1 MSTHLPPL
9 QLCLMIWAELKS
21 VRRAMFR
28 DREQSYYGNK
38 ALGSAMLG
46 ILNLFL
52 WELYNELDRHQKL
65 QSIPAASCE
74 NEALAFLRNAVLP
87 PLSALRLHRRRFRVS
102 SCHDLPVCQSCQT
115 PNSAHSAV
123 AGKFTIF
130 LTAPPQLLSAYQ
142 LKTRFKLSLSPCG
155 CTRGCMCISPTAA
168 PGLHLIRP
176 LFLSCPNRQALW
188 VMNISQAAF
197 QQQQVSVSVPVSSQW
212 LWSTVLLHPK
222 GVCAAERK
230 WGN

>member
-74 NEALAFLRNAVLP
+74 NEALAFLRSAVLP

-123 AGKFTIF
+123 AGKFKIF
-130 LTAPPQLLSAYQ
+130 LTAPPNFSQPISWRRALNFLWAHVGARVGVCVFPLRLL
-142 LKTRFKLSLSPCG
+142 
-155 CTRGCMCISPTAA
+155 
-168 PGLHLIRP
+168 
-176 LFLSCPNRQALW
+176 
-188 VMNISQAAF
+188 
-197 QQQQVSVSVPVSSQW
+197 QVS
-212 LWSTVLLHPK
+212 T
-222 GVCAAERK
+222 
-230 WGN
+230 